1 MTAQRIT
8 EAAAAMFGDA
18 PYVVVEIYKDG
29 ECSPLSGVQAFSSDQ
44 ECHVAIDG
52 TRFTSTLADTGDGDV
67 VLYTDDKCGA
77 TGDDKTTMALSPKML
92 GDRNPCTD
100 SAKYYSFN
108 GPPPPPKSTP
118 ASTTPSSTP
127 STTTRTP
134 TTPSSTPS
142 STTEAPTTTSTGSGT
157 SDAASLFPTLTAS
170 LGLLAAAFGLLL

>member
-108 GPPPPPKSTP
+108 GPPHLPNLPPPP
-118 ASTTPSSTP
+118 RRPHPHLPRRRGPQRLQAPRHLQLRRRLPPRAQDLELRMRHHSS
-127 STTTRTP
+127 RH
-134 TTPSSTPS
+134 
-142 STTEAPTTTSTGSGT
+142 
-157 SDAASLFPTLTAS
+157 
-170 LGLLAAAFGLLL
+170 